1 MSLKLT
7 TLCENTTTR
16 IEFLGEWGLSI
27 LIEYKGEAVL
37 LDTGLGDSLIPNSMR
52 AGVNLNRINKVVL
65 SHGHKDHTGGMRA
78 FLKAKAGKTE
88 VIAHPDIWN
97 KKYTMHPEV
106 SQDQYHFVGFPFINE
121 ELEYLGARFN
131 LSRNPVWLNE
141 EMVTTGE
148 VPLVT
153 SFEKVDRNLYLKTEQ
168 GMVPDPLIDDQALI
182 IKTPKGLVIV
192 LGCAHHGLINTL
204 IRAREITGVEN
215 IYMVVG
221 GTHLLRAKKEQLSH
235 TFSKLEEFGIERI
248 GVSHCTGMPAAAAAF
263 QKFRDNF
270 FFNNAGTVIEV

>member
-52 AGVNLNRINKVVL
+52 AGVDLNRINQVVI

-78 FLKAKAGKTE
+78 FLKAKAGTTE

-97 KKYTMHPEV
+97 KKYAMRPEV
-106 SQDQYHFVGFPFINE
+106 SGDQYHFVGFPFINE

-148 VPLVT
+148 VPLIT
-153 SFEKVDRNLYLKTEQ
+153 SFEKVDRNLYLKTAQ
-168 GMVPDPLIDDQALI
+168 GMVPDPLMDDQALI
-182 IKTPKGLVIV
+182 IKTPKGLVVV
-192 LGCAHHGLINTL
+192 LGCAHHGMINTL
-204 IRAREITGVEN
+204 IRARQITGVEN

-221 GTHLLRAKKEQLSH
+221 GTHLLRANKEQLDH
-235 TFSKLEEFGIERI
+235 TCSKLEEFGVERI
-248 GVSHCTGMPAAAAAF
+248 GISHCTGMPAAVAIF
-263 QKFRDNF
+263 ERFTDNF
-270 FFNNAGTVIEV
+270 FFNNAGTIIEV